1 MGRIPVI
8 TSQISARRG
17 EPSGTLIGTRAS
29 GEDFGAGIGQ
39 AMQTLAGGI
48 DDAGAGLFR
57 LQEQRRQEEVANRV
71 AQSDFTPQE
80 LAIRNETPADGAGY
94 HKRVTDEYRT
104 FVDTE
109 ADKIDDPVA
118 RREYKNRMLAQTP
131 NVSSRSAQYEFTLAA
146 TSAKEQANA
155 SLDALGNKIATDP
168 TQYETYVKQGFDVID
183 ASTAITPTL
192 KNGMKNIWRQNSAKS
207 RFNGMLENVKSVEE
221 IDAIA
226 AELTG
231 NGMDA
236 AGPDERP
243 RDWTKEFAPED
254 FDRMVNTIGNVR
266 KAFVTKADADARAAI
281 ESIEARAT
289 DVNTLLPQEELAAV
303 QRVVKQSQ
311 NPITIARMARITRDQ
326 DIIREER
333 MLPPRE
339 LRARQ
344 NATNGNPDIAYPGL
358 PPRLSTAVNEAT
370 QKFDVSASYLGSTAQ
385 KEYGKY
391 LKAPSRGKP
400 EFAPT
405 SVHAGVDLRNVNS
418 QVIDAAAVAGELFGR
433 PLPVTSGYRSQSKQ
447 NAIRAKG
454 DPNRVTVAKES
465 HHTERNALDISTV
478 GMSEDDKAK
487 MVGALVDAGFTGIGQ
502 YDTHIHADFREAV
515 PASFGKNGEAWG
527 GWTYLSPQVM
537 QTLKDRGYAPGLS
550 RDQLQRRGA
559 FTPSG
564 SIDETD
570 YGRGTDVVKDDGRP
584 ATSAE
589 GVFQIVDGTF
599 LETIRKPGVAA
610 KIGVDIS
617 NASDAAILAMRKDP
631 RVNTMVAAAYA
642 EQNKRTLQQT
652 LGRTVSDAEL
662 YAAHFLGPG
671 GATALLVGLD
681 KQPMQSAAALLPEAA
696 SANKSVFYDKGKP
709 LTVQQVYNRI
719 VGSFTNAPTAV
730 AFGDNQTRQRMID
743 NADKQLAAD
752 PMTYAQQTGTF
763 NISDLNAEGGFVQR
777 GAEAR
782 AVADYYSIPMEQ
794 IKPFT
799 EAEATELKKQ
809 MIDGN
814 VDDVLAVMAQVQA
827 MGGDV
832 TTAALRQLDQKDST
846 YAFAAGLYA
855 ERGQAAVASDVVRGQ
870 KRIEENPAIKD
881 TIGAQDRDI
890 TDAFVRATGG
900 SLYEIDPRQRQAIQ
914 NAAFAHYVETVAARG
929 TATAFDPNAFA
940 NSVQAVL
947 GGTQGK
953 PAVDEV
959 NGQMTVMPPGVS
971 GDEMESA
978 FTRMTVD
985 DWARLSEQKV
995 PPRYVTGDVIS
1006 PDDLADEATLRA
1018 IGGNKYKVM
1027 MSDGTFAVTGQM
1039 GPNGRLEAYIFTPTE
1054 KDIQQLNT
1062 RPVAAPFA
1070 GETQERGDLM
1080 DSDGVQTLDEQQR
1093 VREQY
1098 GALYQF
1104 DEYGRW
1110 LGPAGGNQQ

>member
-29 GEDFGAGIGQ
+29 GADFGAGIGQ
-39 AMQTLAGGI
+39 AMQTLAGGV
-48 DDAGAGLFR
+48 DDVGAGLDR
-57 LQEQRRQEEVANRV
+57 LAEQRRQEDIANRV
-71 AQSDFTPQE
+71 AQSDFTPRE
-80 LAIRNETPADGAGY
+80 LAIRNTTPANGDGY
-94 HKRVTDEYRT
+94 HKQVTDEYRA

-109 ADKIDDPVA
+109 ADRIDDPVA
-118 RREYKNRMLAQTP
+118 RREYKNRMLAQMP

-146 TSAKEQANA
+146 TNSKEQANA
-155 SLDALGNKIATDP
+155 SLDALGNKITTDP
-168 TQYETYVKQGFDVID
+168 TQYETFVKQGIDVID
-183 ASTAITPTL
+183 ASNAITPTL
-192 KNGMKNIWRQNSAKS
+192 KEGMKTIWRQNSAKS

-221 IDAIA
+221 IDAIS

-231 NGMDA
+231 VGADA
-236 AGPDERP
+236 APPDERP
-243 RDWTKEFAPED
+243 KDWAKEFAPED

-266 KAFVTKADADARAAI
+266 KAFITKADADARAAI
-281 ESIEARAT
+281 EAIEARAT
-289 DVNTLLPQEELAAV
+289 DVNTLLPQDELAAV

-311 NPITIARMARITRDQ
+311 NPVTLARMARISRDQ
-326 DIIREER
+326 DILREER

-344 NATNGNPDIAYPGL
+344 NATNGNPDIAFPGL
-358 PPRLSTAVNEAT
+358 PPRLSSAVNEAS
-370 QKFDVSASYLGSTAQ
+370 QKFGVSASYLGATAQ

-391 LKAPSRGKP
+391 LKTTPRGKP

-405 SVHAGVDLRNVNS
+405 SVHAGVDLRNINGAVL
-418 QVIDAAAVAGELFGR
+418 DAAAVAGEMFGR
-433 PLPVTSGYRSQSKQ
+433 PLPITSGYRSQDRQ
-447 NAIRAKG
+447 NAIRASG
-454 DPNRVTVAKES
+454 DPNRPSVAKDS
-465 HHTERNALDISTV
+465 QHTHGEALDISTV

-502 YDTHIHADFREAV
+502 YGTHVHADFREAV
-515 PASFGKNGEAWG
+515 PSSFGKDGTAWG

-537 QTLKDRGYAPGLS
+537 DALKARGYAAGLS
-550 RDQLQRRGA
+550 RDQVQRRGA
-559 FTPSG
+559 FVPQG
-564 SIDETD
+564 DDID
-570 YGRGTDVVKDDGRP
+570 YGRGTDITKDDGRP
-584 ATSAE
+584 STTAE
-589 GVFQIVDGTF
+589 GVYQIVDGTF

-610 KIGVDIS
+610 KIGVDIT
-617 NASDAAILAMRKDP
+617 NASDAQILAMRKDP
-631 RVNTMVAAAYA
+631 RVNTLVAAAYA

-671 GATALLVGLD
+671 GATALLVGVD
-681 KQPMQSAAALLPEAA
+681 KQPQQSAAALLPDAA
-696 SANKSVFYDKGKP
+696 AANKSVFYQNGKP

-719 VGSFTNAPTAV
+719 VGSFTNAPTSV

-743 NADKQLAAD
+743 NADKQLASD
-752 PMTYAQQTGTF
+752 PMRYASQTGTF
-763 NISDLNAEGGFVQR
+763 NISDLNDTGGYVQR

-782 AVADYYSIPMEQ
+782 AVADYYSIPVEQ

-799 EAEATELKKQ
+799 DEEANVLKKQ
-809 MIDGN
+809 MVDGN
-814 VDDVLAVMAQVQA
+814 VDDVLGVMAQIQA

-832 TTAALRQLDQKDST
+832 TTAALRQLEQKDSV

-855 ERGQAAVASDVVRGQ
+855 ERGQASVASDVVRGQ

-881 TIGAQDRDI
+881 SVGAQDRDI

-900 SLYEIDPRQRQAIQ
+900 SLYEISPRQRQAIQ
-914 NAAFAHYVETVAARG
+914 DAAFAHYVETVAARG
-929 TATAFDPNAFA
+929 SSSAFDEAA
-940 NSVQAVL
+940 YTNSVQAVL

-953 PAVDEV
+953 PAVAEV
-959 NGQMTVMPPGVS
+959 NGQATVLPPGVS

-995 PPRYVTGDVIS
+995 PPRYVTGDLIS

-1027 MSDGTFAVTGQM
+1027 MSDGSFAVTGAM
-1039 GPNGRLEAYIFTPTE
+1039 GPNGRLEAFIFTPTE
-1054 KDIQQLNT
+1054 KEIQQLNT
-1062 RPVAAPFA
+1062 RPVAAPYA
-1070 GETQERGDLM
+1070 GETQERGDLQN
-1080 DSDGVQTLDEQQR
+1080 SDGVQTLDEQQR
-1093 VREQY
+1093 VRAQY

-1110 LGPAGGNQQ
+1110 LGPAEGRE

>member
-8 TSQISARRG
+8 TSQIAARRG

-29 GEDFGAGIGQ
+29 GADFGAGVGQ
-39 AMQTLAGGI
+39 AMQTLAGGV
-48 DDAGAGLFR
+48 DDVSAGLFR
-57 LQEQRRQEEVANRV
+57 LEEQRRQEDVANRV
-71 AQSDFTPQE
+71 AQSDFTPRE
-80 LAIRNETPADGAGY
+80 LAIRNTTPANGQGY
-94 HKRVTDEYRT
+94 HKSVTDEYRS

-109 ADKIDDPVA
+109 ADRIDDPVA
-118 RREYKNRMLAQTP
+118 RREYKSRMLAQLP

-155 SLDALGNKIATDP
+155 SLDALGNKISSDP
-168 TQYETYVKQGFDVID
+168 TMYETYVAQGNDVID
-183 ASTAITPTL
+183 ANGSITPTL
-192 KNGMKNIWRQNSAKS
+192 KEGMKNIWRQNSAKS

-221 IDAIA
+221 IDAIS

-231 NGMDA
+231 VGADA
-236 AGPDERP
+236 APPDERP
-243 RDWTKEFAPED
+243 KDWTKEFAPED
-254 FDRMVNTIGNVR
+254 FDRMINTIGNVR
-266 KAFVTKADADARAAI
+266 KAFITKADADARAAI
-281 ESIEARAT
+281 ESIEARAA
-289 DVNTLLPQEELAAV
+289 DVSTLLPQEELAAV

-311 NPITIARMARITRDQ
+311 NPVTLARMARITRDQ
-326 DIIREER
+326 DLIREER

-344 NATNGNPDIAYPGL
+344 NATNGNPDIAFPGL
-358 PPRLSTAVNEAT
+358 PPTLSNAVNEAT

-391 LKAPSRGKP
+391 LKTNARGKP

-418 QVIDAAAVAGELFGR
+418 QVLDAAAVAGELFGR
-433 PLPVTSGYRSQSKQ
+433 PLPITSGYRSQARQ
-447 NAIRAKG
+447 DEIRASG
-454 DPNRVTVAKES
+454 DPNRPTVAKKS
-465 HHTERNALDISTV
+465 GHTERDALDISTV

-487 MVGALVDAGFTGIGQ
+487 MVGSLVDAGFTGIGQ

-515 PASFGKNGEAWG
+515 PASFGNKPGWG
-527 GWTYLSPQVM
+527 GWTYLSEPVM
-537 QTLKDRGYAPGLS
+537 QALQERGFAAGLS
-550 RDQLQRRGA
+550 RDKLQRRGA
-559 FTPSG
+559 FVPQG
-564 SIDETD
+564 DDID
-570 YGRGTDVVKDDGRP
+570 YGRATDMVKDDGRP
-584 ATSAE
+584 ASSAV
-589 GVFQIVDGTF
+589 GVYQIVDGTF

-610 KIGVDIS
+610 KIGVDIT
-617 NASDAAILAMRKDP
+617 NASDDQVLAMRKDP

-671 GATALLVGLD
+671 GATALLVGVS
-681 KQPMQSAAALLPEAA
+681 KQPEQSAAALLPDAA
-696 SANKSVFYDKGKP
+696 RANKAVFYQNGKP

-719 VGSFTNAPTAV
+719 IGQFTNAPTSV

-743 NADKQLAAD
+743 NADKQIAAD
-752 PMTYAQQTGTF
+752 PMRYASQSGTF
-763 NISDLNAEGGFVQR
+763 NISDLNDAGGYAQR

-799 EAEATELKKQ
+799 DEEANALKKQ
-809 MIDGN
+809 MVDGT
-814 VDDVLAVMAQVQA
+814 VDDVLGVMAQIQA

-832 TTAALRQLDQKDST
+832 TTAALRQLEQKDSV

-855 ERGQAAVASDVVRGQ
+855 ERGQGAVASDVVRGQ

-881 TIGAQDRDI
+881 SIGAQDRDI
-890 TDAFVRATGG
+890 SDAFVRATGG
-900 SLYEIDPRQRQAIQ
+900 ALYEISPRQRQAIQ
-914 NAAFAHYVETVAARG
+914 DAAFAHYVETVAARG
-929 TATAFDPNAFA
+929 TSSAFDEAAFS

-953 PAVDEV
+953 QAVDEV
-959 NGQMTVMPPGVS
+959 NGQATVMPPGVS

-978 FTRMTVD
+978 FTRMTTD

-995 PPRYVTGDVIS
+995 PPRYVTGDLIS

-1027 MSDGTFAVTGQM
+1027 MSDGSFAVTGAL

-1054 KDIQQLNT
+1054 KEIQQLNT
-1062 RPVAAPFA
+1062 RPVAAPYA
-1070 GETQERGDLM
+1070 GETQERGDLQN
-1080 DSDGVQTLDEQQR
+1080 SDGVQTLDEQQR
-1093 VREQY
+1093 VRAQY

-1110 LGPAGGNQQ
+1110 IGPAGEQK